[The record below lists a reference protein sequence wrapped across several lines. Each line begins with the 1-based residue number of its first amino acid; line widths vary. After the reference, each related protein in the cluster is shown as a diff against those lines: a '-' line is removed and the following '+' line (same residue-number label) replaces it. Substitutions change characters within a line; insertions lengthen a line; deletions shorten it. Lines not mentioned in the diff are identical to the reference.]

1 MDQQAG
7 RTVLATEATFSEAMA
22 LRGDQRS
29 YLVVIHDHEPVGRY
43 AVGLEPLT
51 VGRDTAR
58 DIVLADDKVSR
69 LHLQVAIIGT
79 EVVVQDLGSSNG
91 TFLDGRRL
99 TVPTPL
105 PAGQWIQVGSR
116 QLVHERRSY
125 REVEREDELGREIA
139 KARTYVEALLP
150 APVPAGQIRTDWFH
164 RPSLQLGGDVFNYG
178 VLDDDHVVAYLI
190 DVSGHGVSAAMHSVS
205 VLNVLRQRA
214 LPGADFR
221 DPAQVLTSLNAMFPM
236 DAHDSMYFTIWYGV
250 YSASQRVLSFASGG
264 HHPAYLHVPGKP
276 LAPLRTPGR
285 IIGALPE
292 SRYTAER
299 QSVPSGAVLYL
310 FSDGAF
316 EITDTGGRQCA
327 LADFLPLL
335 GGERAGSAGEA
346 ERIYRAVRERAKS
359 GPLDD
364 DFSLLAVGFE

>member
-1 MDQQAG
+1 M
-7 RTVLATEATFSEAMA
+7 ATEATFSEAMA

-29 YLVVIHDHEPVGRY
+29 YLVVVHDHEPEGRY
-43 AVGLEPLT
+43 TVGLEPLT

-69 LHLQVAIIGT
+69 LHLQVAIVGG
-79 EVVVQDLGSSNG
+79 ELVVHDLGSSNG

-99 TVPTPL
+99 TSPTPL
-105 PAGQWIQVGSR
+105 PVGQWIQVGSR

-125 REVEREDELGREIA
+125 REVEREDELSREIS

-150 APVPAGQIRTDWFH
+150 APVPAGPIRTDWFH
-164 RPSLQLGGDVFNYG
+164 RPSLQLGGDVFNYD
-178 VLDDDHVVAYLI
+178 VLDDEHVVAYLI

-214 LPGADFR
+214 LPGTDFR

-236 DAHDSMYFTIWYGV
+236 DAHDGMYFTIWYGV
-250 YSASQRVLSFASGG
+250 YSATRRELIFASGG
-264 HHPAYLHVPGKP
+264 HHPAYLHSQGQP
-276 LAPLRTPGR
+276 LTALRTKGR

-292 SRYTAER
+292 SNYAADKVA
-299 QSVPSGAVLYL
+299 VPSGAVLYL

-316 EITDTGGRQCA
+316 EITDAAGQQCT

-335 GGERAGSAGEA
+335 GSERAGSPGETG
-346 ERIYRAVRERAKS
+346 EIYRGVRARAKP